1 MALNP
6 QNLKPVQTKEEARQR
21 GRNGGV
27 KSGEARRK
35 QRDVRELTKTI
46 MFQCL
51 NNPEMI
57 EHFKDTGLIGAK
69 EKSITVIEAMI
80 AANASA
86 IIADPTRSAQN
97 FKLLLELMGA
107 MDEIKTTEV
116 EDLTPLADLLQIEEG
131 EDGESN

>member
-6 QNLKPVQTKEEARQR
+6 QNLKPVQTKEEARER

-51 NNPEMI
+51 NNPETI
-57 EHFKDTGLIGAK
+57 EHFKDAGLIGAK

>member
-1 MALNP
+1 MSKEDLI
-6 QNLKPVQTKEEARQR
+6 PVRSGQEAKEK
-21 GRNGGV
+21 GRNGGI

-35 QRDVRELTKTI
+35 KRDVRELTKTI

-57 EHFKDTGLIGAK
+57 EHFKDAGLIGAK

-86 IIADPTRSAQN
+86 IISDPTRSAQN